1 MLLFSSTC
9 RISVTAG
16 EAEWLTHPW
25 WSMPRIGYR
34 FTAAVTVDESARRRP
49 TPTEPPDSG
58 LRPSVAV
65 PPFGNLSDDAE
76 QEYFAD
82 GITEDIIIALSRFRW
97 VFVIA
102 RNSSFTFKGKDID
115 VKEVARK
122 LDARYVLEG
131 SVRKSGR
138 QVRITAQLIDAGS
151 ISSGLIVTMST
162 WGKSSRSRTG
172 SPNKSQA
179 RSSQSC
185 SRPSPLSPRNDVAR
199 ET

>member
-1 MLLFSSTC
+1 
-9 RISVTAG
+9 
-16 EAEWLTHPW
+16 
-25 WSMPRIGYR
+25 MPRIGYR

-65 PPFGNLSDDAE
+65 LPFGNLSDDAE

-82 GITEDIIIALSRFRW
+82 GITEDIIIAISRFRW
-97 VFVIA
+97 FFVIA
-102 RNSSFTFKGKDID
+102 RKSSFTFKGKDID

-138 QVRITAQLIDAGS
+138 QVRITAQPIDAGNAHQLWADRYDVDLGE
-151 ISSGLIVTMST
+151 IFAVQDRIA
-162 WGKSSRSRTG
+162 
-172 SPNKSQA
+172 NKSQA